1 LLNRIL
7 KGLLM
12 SHHSRRKLSPRL
24 VPRLMLAAL
33 FGLGAPLALAQQ
45 AVAAPQNVVSLAAT
59 GQVEAT
65 QDTLAI
71 HLNTTKEG
79 SDAQAVQL
87 QLKQAVE
94 SALALAKPAAQ
105 SGAME
110 VRTGQFNLHPRY
122 GREGRDFA
130 RISTTAG
137 KIQSLTV
144 QNVGYSLSREQRQS
158 LEAQAQEK
166 AIESFRTKAQGISK
180 AFGFGGYSLREV
192 SVNAQ
197 DVPQYGPRP
206 RVMMMAAKV
215 ADAESAV
222 PVEAGKTVVTVV
234 VNGSV
239 QLKPLRWLLSA
250 DFCTLPSA
258 VLGRASRMTMRRG
271 CL

>member
-1 LLNRIL
+1 
-7 KGLLM
+7 M
-12 SHHSRRKLSPRL
+12 SHPTRRKPAPRL
-24 VPRLMLAAL
+24 GSHLMLAAL
-33 FGLGAPLALAQQ
+33 LGLGAPLAMAQQ
-45 AVAAPQNVVSLAAT
+45 AVAAPENVVSLAAT

-110 VRTGQFNLHPRY
+110 VRTGQFSLYPRY
-122 GREGRDFA
+122 GREGRITGWNGSAELVLEGRDFA
-130 RISTTAG
+130 RISATAG

-144 QNVGYSLSREQRQS
+144 QNVGYSLSREQRQL

-192 SVNAQ
+192 SVTAQ
-197 DVPQYGPRP
+197 DVPQYSPRP
-206 RVMMMAAKV
+206 RVLMMAAKTAE
-215 ADAESAV
+215 ADSAV

-239 QLKPLRWLLSA
+239 QIKP
-250 DFCTLPSA
+250 
-258 VLGRASRMTMRRG
+258 
-271 CL
+271 